1 MTAEDVA
8 PNLIIKK
15 KKGKERKKGGKKEG
29 KEGRRETGREGG
41 GREVKQ
47 TASSGHFLKQSES
60 SLHKAT
66 IT

>member
-1 MTAEDVA
+1 MAAEDVA

-15 KKGKERKKGGKKEG
+15 KKGKEGRKKG
-29 KEGRRETGREGG
+29 KEGRREAGREGR

-47 TASSGHFLKQSES
+47 TASSGHSLKQSES
-60 SLHKAT
+60 SIHKAT